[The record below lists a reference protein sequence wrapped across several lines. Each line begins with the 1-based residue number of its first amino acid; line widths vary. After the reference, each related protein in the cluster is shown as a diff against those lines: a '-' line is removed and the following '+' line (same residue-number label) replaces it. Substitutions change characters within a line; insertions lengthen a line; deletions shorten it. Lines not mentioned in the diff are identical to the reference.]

1 MLVFS
6 KLSSNNF
13 RPKKPREYFSI
24 FFKSLHKPIIFG
36 NFVGPSNGKK
46 LRGLMYKQ
54 IQYVTQYVGR
64 GFKNDELR
72 QTKVIHFWKADGI

>member
-1 MLVFS
+1 M
-6 KLSSNNF
+6 
-13 RPKKPREYFSI
+13 
-24 FFKSLHKPIIFG
+24 
-36 NFVGPSNGKK
+36 GPSNGKK

>member
-1 MLVFS
+1 M
-6 KLSSNNF
+6 
-13 RPKKPREYFSI
+13 E
-24 FFKSLHKPIIFG
+24 
-36 NFVGPSNGKK
+36 PSNGEK
-46 LRGLMYKQ
+46 LRGLMCKQ